1 MNKLRLDIWSDIV
14 CPWCYIGKRHLEQA
28 LAQFEHRDSVE
39 IVWRSFELDP
49 DAPAVRDA
57 STSYA
62 EHLARK
68 YRVSSAQ
75 GQQMIDRVKD
85 AGKRA
90 GLDFDY
96 DHIKSGNTFGAHRL
110 LHWAKQQGK
119 QDELKERFMRA
130 YMTEGQAIGERDV
143 LIKLAGEVG
152 LDVAEARAIL
162 DDDRFAGEVRA
173 DEKLANELEIRGVP
187 FFVMAGRVGV
197 SGAQPAEVLR
207 RALDQAWRE
216 HASSQVATFAEGA
229 ACGPEGC
236 DPVGARAGGSRES

>member
-1 MNKLRLDIWSDIV
+1 MNKLHLDIWSDIV

-49 DAPAVRDA
+49 DAPAVRDP

-62 EHLARK
+62 ERLARK
-68 YRVSSAQ
+68 YGVSSAQ

-85 AGKRA
+85 AGKRV

-110 LHWAKQQGK
+110 LHWAHPQGK
-119 QDELKERFMRA
+119 QGELKERLMRA

-143 LIKLAGEVG
+143 LVTLAGEVG
-152 LDVAEARAIL
+152 LDAAEARAVL

-173 DEKLANELEIRGVP
+173 DEKLATELEIRGVP

-197 SGAQPAEVLR
+197 SGAQPVEVLK
-207 RALDQAWRE
+207 RALDQAWLE
-216 HASSQVATFAEGA
+216 HASSQIDTFAEGA
-229 ACGPEGC
+229 ACGPDGC
-236 DPVGARAGGSRES
+236 DPVSPGAGDSRGS